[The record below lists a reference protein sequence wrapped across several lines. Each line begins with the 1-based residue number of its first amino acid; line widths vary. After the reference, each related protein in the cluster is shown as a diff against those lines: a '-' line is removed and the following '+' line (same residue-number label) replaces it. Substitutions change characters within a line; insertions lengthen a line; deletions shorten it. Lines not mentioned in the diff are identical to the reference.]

1 MENKNS
7 QLASKLAQAN
17 IEASGG
23 DAYSMSSFAQ
33 ERIQSFR
40 GYFRLPVST
49 PNRKL
54 GTCAPEKF
62 RILPK
67 NKKMEENLRQLQKEN
82 HGLKLDLQNAQME
95 MKNQKKILEME
106 IGTDFVNSSQLLG
119 NGFKG
124 RNQQIIALQSRVK
137 ELERIKD
144 WFGTINIFI
153 IILAE

>member
-1 MENKNS
+1 MESEKTKTRQLEKEKRILENKNS

-33 ERIQSFR
+33 ERIQ
-40 GYFRLPVST
+40 
-49 PNRKL
+49 
-54 GTCAPEKF
+54 CAPYNFSGIFFEIF
-62 RILPK
+62 FWILPK

-82 HGLKLDLQNAQME
+82 HGLKIDLQNAQLE

-106 IGTDFVNSSQLLG
+106 IGSDFVNSSQLLG

-137 ELERIKD
+137 ELERIKG
-144 WFGTINIFI
+144 W
-153 IILAE
+153 L

>member
-1 MENKNS
+1 
-7 QLASKLAQAN
+7 
-17 IEASGG
+17 
-23 DAYSMSSFAQ
+23 
-33 ERIQSFR
+33 
-40 GYFRLPVST
+40 
-49 PNRKL
+49 
-54 GTCAPEKF
+54 
-62 RILPK
+62 
-67 NKKMEENLRQLQKEN
+67 MEENLRQLQKEN

-153 IILAE
+153 IMLASYYSSSMTLKRSKTK

>member
-1 MENKNS
+1 MEKEKRILENKNS

-33 ERIQSFR
+33 ERIQSFG
-40 GYFRLPVST
+40 GYFRLPVSS
-49 PNRKL
+49 PNRKWFFSES
-54 GTCAPEKF
+54 GSPEKI
-62 RILPK
+62 RILLK

-144 WFGTINIFI
+144 
-153 IILAE
+153 